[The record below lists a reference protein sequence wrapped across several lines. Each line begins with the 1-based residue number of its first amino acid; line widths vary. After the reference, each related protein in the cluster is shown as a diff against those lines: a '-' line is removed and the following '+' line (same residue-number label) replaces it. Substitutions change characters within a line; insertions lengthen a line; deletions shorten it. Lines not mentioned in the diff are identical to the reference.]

1 MPWASNSSTLY
12 AVWICLILW
21 AEGAHFVVIPS
32 ALKEIYGKEAD
43 TIYALIFSYSGI
55 AALLMLIVVRS
66 SFGKDYETII
76 KFSSGLSLVAF
87 LILILVFKEQSVAKK
102 HVDVIIHS

>member
-43 TIYALIFSYSGI
+43 TIYALIFSYSVCK
-55 AALLMLIVVRS
+55 LQPS
-66 SFGKDYETII
+66 KYII
-76 KFSSGLSLVAF
+76 YREGRK
-87 LILILVFKEQSVAKK
+87 KE
-102 HVDVIIHS
+102 